1 MSTLRNFAAVYA
13 LYRSGG
19 HSVRYS
25 VRVAYEIAFLGVPF

>member
-1 MSTLRNFAAVYA
+1 MTTLRNFAAVYA

-25 VRVAYEIAFLGVPF
+25 VRVAYEIAVLGASF